1 MVRNNADGSKSIHTA
16 FIPTS
21 FAQIGR
27 HIELIVGED
36 EDGEGKWSEGWV
48 VSERGATR
56 DQEVLELQRKA
67 QRAFAT
73 KLDSKKRR

>member
-1 MVRNNADGSKSIHTA
+1 MERKNADGSKSIHTA

-21 FAQIGR
+21 FAKIGR
-27 HIELIVGED
+27 NVELHFD
-36 EDGEGKWSEGWV
+36 TEDGEGKWSTGWV
-48 VSERGATR
+48 VAERGGTM
-56 DQEVLELQRKA
+56 ESTVLDTQRAA